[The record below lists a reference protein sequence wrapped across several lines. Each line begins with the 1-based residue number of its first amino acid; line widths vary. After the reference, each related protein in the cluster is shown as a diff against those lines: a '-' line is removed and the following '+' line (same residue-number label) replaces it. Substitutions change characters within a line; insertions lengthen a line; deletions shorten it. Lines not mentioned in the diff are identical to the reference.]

1 MALFIFTTSENFREK
16 TDISQIH
23 PSLTK
28 HLDELTTGEEGFIFI
43 LNLDSPAVKELEEVG
58 VRRNALV
65 ESICRNDSA
74 IIIRVDNR
82 RVALDCETASN
93 ILVHPVK

>member
-1 MALFIFTTSENFREK
+1 MALLISTTSGISREK
-16 TDISQIH
+16 TDFSQVH

-28 HLDELTTGEEGFIFI
+28 HLDELAAGEEGFIFR
-43 LNLDSPAVKELEEVG
+43 LKLDNLAVKELEAVG
-58 VRRNALV
+58 VMRNALV
-65 ESICRNDSA
+65 ESVCCNDSA

-93 ILVHPVK
+93 ILVHPV